1 MPEIKIGGKTM
12 REIKFRGIWLR
23 DGSWVRGDLTCHSDD
38 ISYIKADFGRRA
50 TYEVSTS
57 SVGQY
62 TGLHDKNGVEI
73 YEGDILKLT
82 TADNEDITVTCEF
95 GTIRRQIFEN
105 EVEITG
111 FYYVRSN
118 DGRKTFPIVRN
129 YLGKHDTDL
138 WEVVGNIHE
147 EAAS

>member
-1 MPEIKIGGKTM
+1 M
-12 REIKFRGIWLR
+12 REIKFRGMWLR

-38 ISYIKADFGRRA
+38 MSYIKADFGRHE

-62 TGLHDKNGVEI
+62 TGLRDKNGVEI
-73 YEGDILKLT
+73 YEGDIIKLV
-82 TADNEDITVTCEF
+82 TADGEEITITCEF
-95 GTIRRQIFEN
+95 GTIHRLINGN

-118 DGRKTFPIVRN
+118 DGRKTFPISCN
-129 YLGKHDTDL
+129 YLGVHDTEL
-138 WEVVGNIHE
+138 WEVIKTVHDVD
-147 EAAS
+147 APHA